1 MNKDYE
7 VKREK
12 WLKDNGF
19 NENLET
25 YVYFLDNSY
34 EVKETL
40 KDDGFR
46 FNKVLYWHT
55 PELKEEYSDK
65 TFKVTLDEIA
75 EISAWGTGYYK
86 ENAKDY
92 IEKKMF
98 DARGEKEGEWLGDPA
113 LDVNKKITVVATLVD
128 IVEVNTL
135 PTFSEYEVYKVTEF
149 KELVDLH
156 KNLNLPIMYYNV
168 TSHVKCHLYVKNN
181 SELYLLTI
189 KAVDLENKK

>member
-7 VKREK
+7 VKKEK

-34 EVKETL
+34 EIKETL

-65 TFKVTLDEIA
+65 TIKVALDEIA

-92 IEKKMF
+92 IEKRMF

-113 LDVNKKITVVATLVD
+113 LDVDKKITVIATLVDVVEVSTRFGMTQLVKFVDEFGNSINWWTSVEIKYEVGTKLSITGTIKGFDRYKNKKITVMKRCKLS
-128 IVEVNTL
+128 EV
-135 PTFSEYEVYKVTEF
+135 
-149 KELVDLH
+149 
-156 KNLNLPIMYYNV
+156 
-168 TSHVKCHLYVKNN
+168 
-181 SELYLLTI
+181 
-189 KAVDLENKK
+189 

>member
-7 VKREK
+7 VKKEK

-34 EVKETL
+34 EIKETL

-65 TFKVTLDEIA
+65 TIKVALDEIA

-113 LDVNKKITVVATLVD
+113 LDVDKKITVIATLVD
-128 IVEVNTL
+128 IVEVSTRFGMTQLVKFVDELGNSINWWT
-135 PTFSEYEVYKVTEF
+135 SVEIKYEVGTKLSITG
-149 KELVDLH
+149 
-156 KNLNLPIMYYNV
+156 
-168 TSHVKCHLYVKNN
+168 
-181 SELYLLTI
+181 TI
-189 KAVDLENKK
+189 KGFDRYKNKKITVMKRCKLSEV

>member
-65 TFKVTLDEIA
+65 TFKVALDEIA

-128 IVEVNTL
+128 IVEVNTRFGL
-135 PTFSEYEVYKVTEF
+135 TQLVKFVDEFGNSINWWTSVEIKYEVGTKVSITG
-149 KELVDLH
+149 
-156 KNLNLPIMYYNV
+156 
-168 TSHVKCHLYVKNN
+168 
-181 SELYLLTI
+181 TI
-189 KAVDLENKK
+189 KGFDRYKNKKITVMKRCKLSEV

>member
-7 VKREK
+7 VKKEK

-34 EVKETL
+34 EIKETL

-65 TFKVTLDEIA
+65 TIKVALDEIA

-113 LDVNKKITVVATLVD
+113 LDVDKKITVIATLVD
-128 IVEVNTL
+128 IVEVSTRFGMTQLVKFVDELGNSINWWT
-135 PTFSEYEVYKVTEF
+135 SVEIKYEVGTK
-149 KELVDLH
+149 LS
-156 KNLNLPIMYYNV
+156 IAG
-168 TSHVKCHLYVKNN
+168 
-181 SELYLLTI
+181 TI
-189 KAVDLENKK
+189 KGFDRYKNKKITVMKRCKLSEV

>member
-7 VKREK
+7 VKKEK

-34 EVKETL
+34 EIKETL

-55 PELKEEYSDK
+55 PKLKEEYSDK
-65 TFKVTLDEIA
+65 TIKVALDEIA

-92 IEKKMF
+92 IEKRMF

-113 LDVNKKITVVATLVD
+113 LDVDKKITVIATLVD
-128 IVEVNTL
+128 IVEVSTRFGMTQLVKFVDELGNSINWWT
-135 PTFSEYEVYKVTEF
+135 SVEIKYEVGTK
-149 KELVDLH
+149 LS
-156 KNLNLPIMYYNV
+156 IAG
-168 TSHVKCHLYVKNN
+168 
-181 SELYLLTI
+181 TI
-189 KAVDLENKK
+189 KGFDRYKNKKITVMKRCKLSEV

>member
-7 VKREK
+7 VKKEK

-34 EVKETL
+34 EIKETL

-65 TFKVTLDEIA
+65 TIKVALDEIA

-113 LDVNKKITVVATLVD
+113 LDVDKKITVIATLVDVVEVSTRFGMTQLVKFVDEFGNSINWWTSVEIKYEVGTKLSITGTIKGFDRYKNKKITVMKRCKLS
-128 IVEVNTL
+128 EV
-135 PTFSEYEVYKVTEF
+135 
-149 KELVDLH
+149 
-156 KNLNLPIMYYNV
+156 
-168 TSHVKCHLYVKNN
+168 
-181 SELYLLTI
+181 
-189 KAVDLENKK
+189 

>member
-7 VKREK
+7 AKKEK
-12 WLKDNGF
+12 WLKENGF

-34 EVKETL
+34 EIKETL

-46 FNKVLYWHT
+46 FNKVLYWHA

-65 TFKVTLDEIA
+65 TFKVALDEIA

-113 LDVNKKITVVATLVD
+113 LDVNKKITIVATLVD
-128 IVEVNTL
+128 IVEVNTRFGMTQL
-135 PTFSEYEVYKVTEF
+135 VKFVDESGNSINWWTSVEIKYEVGTKLSITG
-149 KELVDLH
+149 
-156 KNLNLPIMYYNV
+156 
-168 TSHVKCHLYVKNN
+168 
-181 SELYLLTI
+181 TI
-189 KAVDLENKK
+189 KGFDRYKNKKITVMKRCKLSEV